1 VCEIDEQVLGHMSIE
16 GLIGGVL
23 YLVVSV
29 ASSGTVD
36 SRTIWN
42 AAVLADKAVIKTE
55 QGTWGASA
63 HEESHQA
70 IKDNILKLGQR

>member
-1 VCEIDEQVLGHMSIE
+1 MSIE
-16 GLIGGVL
+16 GLIGGVMM
-23 YLVVSV
+23 LVVS

-42 AAVLADKAVIKTE
+42 AAVLADKVAIKTK

-70 IKDNILKLGQR
+70 IKDTIRKLGQR

>member
-1 VCEIDEQVLGHMSIE
+1 M
-16 GLIGGVL
+16 
-23 YLVVSV
+23 LVVS

-42 AAVLADKAVIKTE
+42 AAVLADRAVIKTE

-70 IKDNILKLGQR
+70 IKDTIRKLGQR